1 CLYKSIST
9 VFSGCSS
16 TPCKANLAGCLT
28 NRLALRHPGKTPCDS
43 QQRRPDD
50 LSIPAPP
57 QAAEPATLVW
67 FKPAC
72 IPTAY
77 HRSVRHGSSRHG
89 KPRSVAARSVPALPT
104 WGKTMKK
111 LLPFLLLLAF
121 SSNAFALNLYDSLSE
136 PQKSVLTTIVTQ
148 LGIKDDDN
156 SIKEKLY
163 NESSFI
169 FEERWSSYWTGLNE
183 LARSNYKDGKEKGFI
198 ELALNNSKHGTVF
211 LTYIHK
217 PEAKQIILVARQ
229 IRHGSSSLVLEEFG
243 KRKADT
249 DKYEL

>member
-1 CLYKSIST
+1 
-9 VFSGCSS
+9 
-16 TPCKANLAGCLT
+16 
-28 NRLALRHPGKTPCDS
+28 
-43 QQRRPDD
+43 
-50 LSIPAPP
+50 
-57 QAAEPATLVW
+57 
-67 FKPAC
+67 
-72 IPTAY
+72 
-77 HRSVRHGSSRHG
+77 
-89 KPRSVAARSVPALPT
+89 
-104 WGKTMKK
+104 MKK

-169 FEERWSSYWTGLNE
+169 FEEGWSSYWTGLNE

-249 DKYEL
+249 DKYELRHESGNYALLQQKGKVSFEFFHVSGNTASVVYQSQVAIDL

>member
-1 CLYKSIST
+1 CLYRSISS

-16 TPCKANLAGCLT
+16 TTCKANLTGCLT
-28 NRLALRHPGKTPCDS
+28 NRVALRHPGKTPRDS
-43 QQRRPDD
+43 HQRRPDD
-50 LSIPAPP
+50 HSIAAPP
-57 QAAEPATLVW
+57 QAPETPTHVGCNPAR
-67 FKPAC
+67 

-77 HRSVRHGSSRHG
+77 HRCERHGSRRNG

-183 LARSNYKDGKEKGFI
+183 LARSNY
-198 ELALNNSKHGTVF
+198 
-211 LTYIHK
+211 
-217 PEAKQIILVARQ
+217 
-229 IRHGSSSLVLEEFG
+229 
-243 KRKADT
+243 
-249 DKYEL
+249 